1 MRRMNR
7 RRLLLLLAAL
17 VLLLAVAYLGISLF
31 VAVRLTAPAT
41 SQPQPAPESAGLEA
55 SEVGFEAAD
64 GTDLEAWWV
73 DEGEDS
79 DRAVVLVHGWGGDRS
94 DEYVLETAEIY
105 AEAGYAALMLDL
117 RGHGGSED
125 VRRTLGDRETRDV
138 RAALS
143 WLEDRGV
150 ETEETVL
157 HGFSM
162 GAAAVVGAAPGTGV
176 AAVVE
181 EAGYADL
188 PLLLE
193 GEIPA
198 RSGLPGFFTPGVLL
212 ASGLFLGLDAGEV
225 IPREEAATLSERD
238 VPLFIIHST
247 TDEVVPY
254 EHARLF
260 RDAYPEAELWRL
272 EDYDHVAAHTHP
284 RYEERLTEFLSES
297 APASG

>member
-1 MRRMNR
+1 MWQMSR
-7 RRLLLLLAAL
+7 RRLLLVLAAL
-17 VLLLAVAYLGISLF
+17 GLLLAVAYLGISAF

-41 SQPQPAPESAGLEA
+41 SPPEPSPQSSGLQA

-73 DEGEDS
+73 DGADPE
-79 DRAVVLVHGWGGDRS
+79 RAVVLVHGWGGDRS
-94 DEYVLETAEIY
+94 DEYVLETAEVY
-105 AEAGYAALMLDL
+105 ADAGYAALMVDL
-117 RGHGGSED
+117 RGHGGSEE
-125 VRRTLGDRETRDV
+125 VRRTLGDREPRDV

-143 WLEDRGV
+143 WLQSRGFEAED
-150 ETEETVL
+150 TVL

-162 GAAAVVGAAPGTGV
+162 GAATVVKSAPGTGV

-193 GEIPA
+193 DEIPA

-212 ASGLFLGLDAGEV
+212 ASNLFLGLDAGEV
-225 IPREEAATLSERD
+225 VPREAADKLSERD

-260 RDAYPEAELWRL
+260 RRAYPDAELWRL
-272 EDYDHVAAHTHP
+272 EGYEHVAAHTHP
-284 RYEERLTEFLSES
+284 RYEQRLTGFLSES
-297 APASG
+297 GPADG

>member
-1 MRRMNR
+1 MSR
-7 RRLLLLLAAL
+7 RRLLLPLAAL
-17 VLLLAVAYLGISLF
+17 VLLAVAYLGISLF
-31 VAVRLTAPAT
+31 VAARLTAPAT
-41 SQPQPAPESAGLEA
+41 SQPEPAPESVGLEA
-55 SEVGFEAAD
+55 SEAGFEAAD
-64 GTDLEAWWV
+64 GTDLEAWWA
-73 DEGEDS
+73 DGGDS
-79 DRAVVLVHGWGGDRS
+79 ERAVVLVHGWGGDRS
-94 DEYVLETAEIY
+94 NEYVLETAEIY
-105 AEAGYAALMLDL
+105 ADAGYAALMVDL
-117 RGHGGSED
+117 RGHGGSEE

-143 WLEDRGV
+143 WLESRGFRA
-150 ETEETVL
+150 EETVL

-162 GAAAVVGAAPGTGV
+162 GAATVVESAPGTGV

-193 GEIPA
+193 DEIPA
-198 RSGLPGFFTPGVLL
+198 RSGLPGFFTPGVFL
-212 ASGLFLGLDAGEV
+212 ASDLFLGLDAGKV
-225 IPREEAATLSERD
+225 VPREAAATLSERD

-254 EHARLF
+254 ENARLF
-260 RDAYPEAELWRL
+260 REAYPEAEFWRL
-272 EDYDHVAAHTHP
+272 QGYDHVEAYTHP

>member
-1 MRRMNR
+1 MRRVSR
-7 RRLLLLLAAL
+7 RRLLLALAAL
-17 VLLLAVAYLGISLF
+17 VLLLAIAYFGISLF
-31 VAVRLTAPAT
+31 VAIRLTAPAT
-41 SQPQPAPESAGLEA
+41 SPVEPSPQSVGLEA
-55 SEVGFEAAD
+55 REVGFESVD

-73 DEGEDS
+73 EGGGS

-105 AEAGYAALMLDL
+105 ADAGYATLMLDL

-125 VRRTLGDRETRDV
+125 VRRTLGNHESRDV
-138 RAALS
+138 QAALS
-143 WLEDRGV
+143 WLEGRGF
-150 ETEETVL
+150 EPGETVL

-162 GAAAVVGAAPGTGV
+162 GAATVVGAAPGTGI

-181 EAGYADL
+181 ESGYADL

-193 GEIPA
+193 DEIPA

-212 ASGLFLGLDAGEV
+212 ASDLFLGLDAGEV
-225 IPREEAATLSERD
+225 IPRREAATLAERD

-254 EHARLF
+254 EHAKLF
-260 RDAYPEAELWRL
+260 RQAYPEAELWRL
-272 EDYDHVAAHTHP
+272 EDYDHVQAYTHP
-284 RYEERLTEFLSES
+284 RYEQRLMQFLSES
-297 APASG
+297 APSID